1 MKKSFIRHIFAVSI
15 LSCCLLFGG
24 CSQNSDGEDTSSATT
39 ASTSPSETVAA
50 LPADVSPDSESSAI
64 ESTSE
69 DTRALTLSVVNM
81 CGIEVG
87 MVAVIDPVTGEQVNL
102 DSLSDQESISMEA
115 DWPSSVNE
123 FQWALYNTDGELCV
137 EGTTDISSAQTT
149 VTLLLTGD
157 GDLEKVEEHYEE
169 YSIKVL
175 KNDIH
180 RENPDGCRFLLS
192 FILRYLLHFLPEP
205 SASSHCASCT
215 FHIRLHRGS
224 E

>member
-24 CSQNSDGEDTSSATT
+24 CSQNSDGEETSSATT

-115 DWPSSVNE
+115 DWTSSL
-123 FQWALYNTDGELCV
+123 QALDKLEEEVRELRAAL
-137 EGTTDISSAQTT
+137 EAGQAADAPHGIREELGDTLFMAAKIAQMSG
-149 VTLLLTGD
+149 VDPEDALHRACD
-157 GDLEKVEEHYEE
+157 KFDRRFRAVEEAAD
-169 YSIKVL
+169 K
-175 KNDIH
+175 
-180 RENPDGCRFLLS
+180 P
-192 FILRYLLHFLPEP
+192 LPECGEAELLALWNDAKSHDP
-205 SASSHCASCT
+205 S
-215 FHIRLHRGS
+215 
-224 E
+224 

>member
-24 CSQNSDGEDTSSATT
+24 CSQNSDGEETSSATT

-137 EGTTDISSAQTT
+137 EGTTDISSAQAT

-157 GDLEKVEEHYEE
+157 GDLEKVEE
-169 YSIKVL
+169 
-175 KNDIH
+175 
-180 RENPDGCRFLLS
+180 PDGCRFLLS

>member
-1 MKKSFIRHIFAVSI
+1 MKNGSHFSIFFSGIPTGLLPEIFIAKIYFLWEIRYNSDIDFHTKETVMQKSFIRHIFTVSI

-50 LPADVSPDSESSAI
+50 LPADVSADSDSSAI
-64 ESTSE
+64 ESTLE

-137 EGTTDISSAQTT
+137 EGTTDISSAQAT

-157 GDLEKVEEHYEE
+157 GDLEKVKELFE
-169 YSIKVL
+169 
-175 KNDIH
+175 
-180 RENPDGCRFLLS
+180 
-192 FILRYLLHFLPEP
+192 
-205 SASSHCASCT
+205 
-215 FHIRLHRGS
+215 
-224 E
+224 

>member
-1 MKKSFIRHIFAVSI
+1 MKNGSHFLIFFSGIPTGLLPEIFIAKIYFLWEIRYNSDIDFHTKETVMQKSFIRHIFTVSI

-24 CSQNSDGEDTSSATT
+24 CSQNSAGDDTSSATT
-39 ASTSPSETVAA
+39 ASTSPSETVTA
-50 LPADVSPDSESSAI
+50 LPADVSPDSDTSAI

-157 GDLEKVEEHYEE
+157 GDLEKVEELFE
-169 YSIKVL
+169 
-175 KNDIH
+175 
-180 RENPDGCRFLLS
+180 
-192 FILRYLLHFLPEP
+192 
-205 SASSHCASCT
+205 
-215 FHIRLHRGS
+215 
-224 E
+224 

>member
-1 MKKSFIRHIFAVSI
+1 MKNGSHFSIFFSGIPTGLLPEIFIAKIYFLWEIRYNSDIDFHTKETVMQKSFIRHIFTVSI

-24 CSQNSDGEDTSSATT
+24 CSQNSDREDTSSATT

-50 LPADVSPDSESSAI
+50 QPADVSPDSDSSAI

-81 CGIEVG
+81 CGIEIG

-137 EGTTDISSAQTT
+137 EGTTDISSAQAT

-157 GDLEKVEEHYEE
+157 GNLEKVEELFE
-169 YSIKVL
+169 
-175 KNDIH
+175 
-180 RENPDGCRFLLS
+180 
-192 FILRYLLHFLPEP
+192 
-205 SASSHCASCT
+205 
-215 FHIRLHRGS
+215 
-224 E
+224 

>member
-1 MKKSFIRHIFAVSI
+1 MKNASHFSIFFSGIPTGLLPEIFIAKIYLLWEIRYNSDIDFHTKETVMQKSFIQHLFTVSI

-24 CSQNSDGEDTSSATT
+24 CSQNSAGDDTSSATT
-39 ASTSPSETVAA
+39 ASTSPSETVTA
-50 LPADVSPDSESSAI
+50 LPADVSPDSDTSAI

-157 GDLEKVEEHYEE
+157 GDLEKVEELFE
-169 YSIKVL
+169 
-175 KNDIH
+175 
-180 RENPDGCRFLLS
+180 
-192 FILRYLLHFLPEP
+192 
-205 SASSHCASCT
+205 
-215 FHIRLHRGS
+215 
-224 E
+224 

>member
-1 MKKSFIRHIFAVSI
+1 MKNVSHFSIFFSGIPTGLLPEIFIAKIYFLWEIRYNSDIDFHTKETVMQKSFIRHIFTVSI

-24 CSQNSDGEDTSSATT
+24 CSQNSAGDDTSSATT
-39 ASTSPSETVAA
+39 ASTSPSETVTA
-50 LPADVSPDSESSAI
+50 LPADVSPDSDTSAI

-137 EGTTDISSAQTT
+137 EGTTDISSAQAT

-157 GDLEKVEEHYEE
+157 GDLEKVEELFE
-169 YSIKVL
+169 
-175 KNDIH
+175 
-180 RENPDGCRFLLS
+180 
-192 FILRYLLHFLPEP
+192 
-205 SASSHCASCT
+205 
-215 FHIRLHRGS
+215 
-224 E
+224 

>member
-1 MKKSFIRHIFAVSI
+1 MQKSFIRHIFTVSI
-15 LSCCLLFGG
+15 LSCCLFFGG
-24 CSQNSDGEDTSSATT
+24 CSQNSDGEDT
-39 ASTSPSETVAA
+39 ETVAA
-50 LPADVSPDSESSAI
+50 LPADVSPDSDTSAI

-81 CGIEVG
+81 CGIEIG

-137 EGTTDISSAQTT
+137 EGTTDISSAQAT

-157 GDLEKVEEHYEE
+157 GNLEKVEE
-169 YSIKVL
+169 L
-175 KNDIH
+175 FD
-180 RENPDGCRFLLS
+180 
-192 FILRYLLHFLPEP
+192 
-205 SASSHCASCT
+205 
-215 FHIRLHRGS
+215 
-224 E
+224 

>member
-1 MKKSFIRHIFAVSI
+1 MKNGSHFSIFFSGIPTGLLPEIFIAKIYFLWEIRYNSDIDFHTKETVMQKSFIRHIFTVSI

-50 LPADVSPDSESSAI
+50 QPADVSPDSDSSAI

-137 EGTTDISSAQTT
+137 EGTTDISSAQAT

-157 GDLEKVEEHYEE
+157 GDLEKVKELFE
-169 YSIKVL
+169 
-175 KNDIH
+175 
-180 RENPDGCRFLLS
+180 
-192 FILRYLLHFLPEP
+192 
-205 SASSHCASCT
+205 
-215 FHIRLHRGS
+215 
-224 E
+224 

>member
-1 MKKSFIRHIFAVSI
+1 MKNGSHFSIFFSGIPTGLLPEIFIAKIYLLWEIRYNSDIDFHTKETVMQKSFIQHLFTVSI
-15 LSCCLLFGG
+15 LSCCLLLGG
-24 CSQNSDGEDTSSATT
+24 CSQNSAGEDTSSATT
-39 ASTSPSETVAA
+39 ASPSPSETVAA
-50 LPADVSPDSESSAI
+50 LPADTSPDSDTSAI

-157 GDLEKVEEHYEE
+157 GDLEKVEELFE
-169 YSIKVL
+169 
-175 KNDIH
+175 
-180 RENPDGCRFLLS
+180 
-192 FILRYLLHFLPEP
+192 
-205 SASSHCASCT
+205 
-215 FHIRLHRGS
+215 
-224 E
+224 

>member
-1 MKKSFIRHIFAVSI
+1 MKNGSHFSIFFSGIPTGLLPEIFIAKIYFLWEIRYNSDIDFHTKETVMQKSFIRHIFTVSI

-24 CSQNSDGEDTSSATT
+24 CSQNSDREDTSSATT

-50 LPADVSPDSESSAI
+50 QPADVSPDSDSSAI

-137 EGTTDISSAQTT
+137 EGTTDISSAQAT

-157 GDLEKVEEHYEE
+157 GNLEKVEELFE
-169 YSIKVL
+169 
-175 KNDIH
+175 
-180 RENPDGCRFLLS
+180 
-192 FILRYLLHFLPEP
+192 
-205 SASSHCASCT
+205 
-215 FHIRLHRGS
+215 
-224 E
+224 

>member
-1 MKKSFIRHIFAVSI
+1 MEIIMKKSFIRHIFTVSI

-24 CSQNSDGEDTSSATT
+24 CSQNSDGEDT
-39 ASTSPSETVAA
+39 ETVAA
-50 LPADVSPDSESSAI
+50 LPADVSPDPDTSAI
-64 ESTSE
+64 GSTSE

-81 CGIEVG
+81 CGIEIG

-137 EGTTDISSAQTT
+137 EGTTDISSAQAT

-157 GDLEKVEEHYEE
+157 GDLEKVEE
-169 YSIKVL
+169 L
-175 KNDIH
+175 FD
-180 RENPDGCRFLLS
+180 
-192 FILRYLLHFLPEP
+192 
-205 SASSHCASCT
+205 
-215 FHIRLHRGS
+215 
-224 E
+224 

>member
-1 MKKSFIRHIFAVSI
+1 MQKSFIRHIFTVSI
-15 LSCCLLFGG
+15 LSCCLFFGG
-24 CSQNSDGEDTSSATT
+24 CSQNSDGED
-39 ASTSPSETVAA
+39 SETVAA
-50 LPADVSPDSESSAI
+50 LPADVSPDPHTSAI

-81 CGIEVG
+81 CGIEIG

-137 EGTTDISSAQTT
+137 EGTTDISSAQAT

-157 GDLEKVEEHYEE
+157 GDLEKVEE
-169 YSIKVL
+169 L
-175 KNDIH
+175 FD
-180 RENPDGCRFLLS
+180 
-192 FILRYLLHFLPEP
+192 
-205 SASSHCASCT
+205 
-215 FHIRLHRGS
+215 
-224 E
+224 

>member
-1 MKKSFIRHIFAVSI
+1 MQKSFIRHIFTVSI
-15 LSCCLLFGG
+15 LSCCLFFGG
-24 CSQNSDGEDTSSATT
+24 CSQNSDGEDT
-39 ASTSPSETVAA
+39 ETVAA
-50 LPADVSPDSESSAI
+50 LPADVSPDSDTSAI

-81 CGIEVG
+81 CGIEIG

-137 EGTTDISSAQTT
+137 EGTTGISSAQAT

-157 GDLEKVEEHYEE
+157 GDLEKVEE
-169 YSIKVL
+169 L
-175 KNDIH
+175 FD
-180 RENPDGCRFLLS
+180 
-192 FILRYLLHFLPEP
+192 
-205 SASSHCASCT
+205 
-215 FHIRLHRGS
+215 
-224 E
+224 

>member
-1 MKKSFIRHIFAVSI
+1 MEIIMQKSFIRHIFTVSI
-15 LSCCLLFGG
+15 LSCCLFFGG
-24 CSQNSDGEDTSSATT
+24 CSQNSDGEDT
-39 ASTSPSETVAA
+39 ETVAA
-50 LPADVSPDSESSAI
+50 LPADVSPDSDTSAI

-81 CGIEVG
+81 CGIEIG

-137 EGTTDISSAQTT
+137 EGTTDISSAQAT

-157 GDLEKVEEHYEE
+157 GDLEKVEE
-169 YSIKVL
+169 L
-175 KNDIH
+175 FD
-180 RENPDGCRFLLS
+180 
-192 FILRYLLHFLPEP
+192 
-205 SASSHCASCT
+205 
-215 FHIRLHRGS
+215 
-224 E
+224 

>member
-1 MKKSFIRHIFAVSI
+1 MQKSFIRHIFTVSI

-24 CSQNSDGEDTSSATT
+24 CSQNSDGEDT
-39 ASTSPSETVAA
+39 ETVAA
-50 LPADVSPDSESSAI
+50 LPADVSPDSDLSAI
-64 ESTSE
+64 ESTSK

-137 EGTTDISSAQTT
+137 EGTTDISSAQAT

-157 GDLEKVEEHYEE
+157 GDLEKVEEFF
-169 YSIKVL
+169 
-175 KNDIH
+175 D
-180 RENPDGCRFLLS
+180 
-192 FILRYLLHFLPEP
+192 
-205 SASSHCASCT
+205 
-215 FHIRLHRGS
+215 
-224 E
+224 

>member
-1 MKKSFIRHIFAVSI
+1 MKKSFIRHIFTVSI

-24 CSQNSDGEDTSSATT
+24 CSQNSDGEDT
-39 ASTSPSETVAA
+39 ETVAA
-50 LPADVSPDSESSAI
+50 LPADVSPDSDTSAI

-81 CGIEVG
+81 CGIEIG

-137 EGTTDISSAQTT
+137 EGTTDISSAQAT

-157 GDLEKVEEHYEE
+157 GDLEKVEELFE
-169 YSIKVL
+169 
-175 KNDIH
+175 
-180 RENPDGCRFLLS
+180 
-192 FILRYLLHFLPEP
+192 
-205 SASSHCASCT
+205 
-215 FHIRLHRGS
+215 
-224 E
+224 

>member
-1 MKKSFIRHIFAVSI
+1 MKNVSHFSIFFSGIPTGLLPEIFIAKIYLLWEIRYNSDIDFHTKETVMQKSFIQHLFTVSI

-24 CSQNSDGEDTSSATT
+24 CSQNSAGDDTSSATT
-39 ASTSPSETVAA
+39 ASTSPSETVTA
-50 LPADVSPDSESSAI
+50 LPADVSPDSDTSAI

-157 GDLEKVEEHYEE
+157 GDLKKVEELFE
-169 YSIKVL
+169 
-175 KNDIH
+175 
-180 RENPDGCRFLLS
+180 
-192 FILRYLLHFLPEP
+192 
-205 SASSHCASCT
+205 
-215 FHIRLHRGS
+215 
-224 E
+224 

>member
-1 MKKSFIRHIFAVSI
+1 MQKSFIRHIFTVSI
-15 LSCCLLFGG
+15 LSCCLFFGG
-24 CSQNSDGEDTSSATT
+24 CSQNSDGEDT
-39 ASTSPSETVAA
+39 ETVAA
-50 LPADVSPDSESSAI
+50 LPADVSPDSDSSAI

-81 CGIEVG
+81 CGIEIG

-137 EGTTDISSAQTT
+137 EGTTDISSAQAT

-157 GDLEKVEEHYEE
+157 GDLEKVEE
-169 YSIKVL
+169 L
-175 KNDIH
+175 FD
-180 RENPDGCRFLLS
+180 
-192 FILRYLLHFLPEP
+192 
-205 SASSHCASCT
+205 
-215 FHIRLHRGS
+215 
-224 E
+224 

>member
-1 MKKSFIRHIFAVSI
+1 MKNGSHFSIFFSGIPTGLLPEIFIAKIYFLWEIRYNSDIDFHTKETVMQKSFIQHLFTVSI

-24 CSQNSDGEDTSSATT
+24 CSQNSAGDDTSSATT

-50 LPADVSPDSESSAI
+50 QPADVSPDSDSSAI

-137 EGTTDISSAQTT
+137 EGTTDISSAQAT

-157 GDLEKVEEHYEE
+157 GDLEKVEELFE
-169 YSIKVL
+169 
-175 KNDIH
+175 
-180 RENPDGCRFLLS
+180 
-192 FILRYLLHFLPEP
+192 
-205 SASSHCASCT
+205 
-215 FHIRLHRGS
+215 
-224 E
+224 

>member
-1 MKKSFIRHIFAVSI
+1 MKNGSHFSIFFSGIPTGLLPEIFIAKIYFLWEIRYNSDIDFHTKETVMQKSFIRHIFTVSI

-50 LPADVSPDSESSAI
+50 LPADVSPDSDTSTI

-157 GDLEKVEEHYEE
+157 GDLEKVKELFE
-169 YSIKVL
+169 
-175 KNDIH
+175 
-180 RENPDGCRFLLS
+180 
-192 FILRYLLHFLPEP
+192 
-205 SASSHCASCT
+205 
-215 FHIRLHRGS
+215 
-224 E
+224 

>member
-1 MKKSFIRHIFAVSI
+1 MKNGSHFSIIISRIPTCLLPEIFIAKIYLLWEIRYNSDIDFHTKETVMQKSFIQHLFTVSI

-24 CSQNSDGEDTSSATT
+24 CSQNSAGDDTSSATT
-39 ASTSPSETVAA
+39 ASTSPSETVTA
-50 LPADVSPDSESSAI
+50 LPADVSPDSDTSAI

-157 GDLEKVEEHYEE
+157 GDLEKVEELFE
-169 YSIKVL
+169 
-175 KNDIH
+175 
-180 RENPDGCRFLLS
+180 
-192 FILRYLLHFLPEP
+192 
-205 SASSHCASCT
+205 
-215 FHIRLHRGS
+215 
-224 E
+224 

>member
-1 MKKSFIRHIFAVSI
+1 MIHPPPR
-15 LSCCLLFGG
+15 LLPPPRLKLLQPCPPMFPRIP
-24 CSQNSDGEDTSSATT
+24 
-39 ASTSPSETVAA
+39 ST
-50 LPADVSPDSESSAI
+50 SAI

-157 GDLEKVEEHYEE
+157 GDLEKVEELFE
-169 YSIKVL
+169 
-175 KNDIH
+175 
-180 RENPDGCRFLLS
+180 
-192 FILRYLLHFLPEP
+192 
-205 SASSHCASCT
+205 
-215 FHIRLHRGS
+215 
-224 E
+224 

>member
-1 MKKSFIRHIFAVSI
+1 MIRDF
-15 LSCCLLFGG
+15 
-24 CSQNSDGEDTSSATT
+24 SDGRNRLQNGDYYEKKFHTTYFCCKYIVLLSVILTASSATT

-50 LPADVSPDSESSAI
+50 QPADVSPDSDSSAI

-81 CGIEVG
+81 CGIEIG
-87 MVAVIDPVTGEQVNL
+87 MVAVIDPVTGEQVNM

-137 EGTTDISSAQTT
+137 EGTTDISSAQAT

-157 GDLEKVEEHYEE
+157 GNLEKVEELFE
-169 YSIKVL
+169 
-175 KNDIH
+175 
-180 RENPDGCRFLLS
+180 
-192 FILRYLLHFLPEP
+192 
-205 SASSHCASCT
+205 
-215 FHIRLHRGS
+215 
-224 E
+224 

>member
-1 MKKSFIRHIFAVSI
+1 MQKSFIQHLFTVSI

-24 CSQNSDGEDTSSATT
+24 CSQNSAGDDTSSATT
-39 ASTSPSETVAA
+39 ASTSPSETVTA
-50 LPADVSPDSESSAI
+50 LPADVSPDSDTSAI

-157 GDLEKVEEHYEE
+157 GDLEK
-169 YSIKVL
+169 SKSSSSNFLSKV
-175 KNDIH
+175 
-180 RENPDGCRFLLS
+180 
-192 FILRYLLHFLPEP
+192 
-205 SASSHCASCT
+205 
-215 FHIRLHRGS
+215 
-224 E
+224 

>member
-1 MKKSFIRHIFAVSI
+1 MKNGSHFSIFFSGIPTGLLPEIFIAKIYFLWEIRYNSDIDFHTKETVMQKSFIRHIFTVSI

-50 LPADVSPDSESSAI
+50 QPADVSPDSDSSAI

-81 CGIEVG
+81 CGIEIG
-87 MVAVIDPVTGEQVNL
+87 MVAVIDPVTGEQVNM

-137 EGTTDISSAQTT
+137 EGTTDISSAQAT

-157 GDLEKVEEHYEE
+157 GDLEKVKELFE
-169 YSIKVL
+169 
-175 KNDIH
+175 
-180 RENPDGCRFLLS
+180 
-192 FILRYLLHFLPEP
+192 
-205 SASSHCASCT
+205 
-215 FHIRLHRGS
+215 
-224 E
+224 

>member
-1 MKKSFIRHIFAVSI
+1 MKNDSHFSIFFSGIPTGLLPEIFIAKIYFLWEIRYNSDIDFHTKETVMQKSFIRHIFTVSI

-24 CSQNSDGEDTSSATT
+24 CSQNSAGDDTSSATT
-39 ASTSPSETVAA
+39 ASTSPSETVTA
-50 LPADVSPDSESSAI
+50 LPADVSPDSDTSAI

-157 GDLEKVEEHYEE
+157 GDLEKVEELFE
-169 YSIKVL
+169 
-175 KNDIH
+175 
-180 RENPDGCRFLLS
+180 
-192 FILRYLLHFLPEP
+192 
-205 SASSHCASCT
+205 
-215 FHIRLHRGS
+215 
-224 E
+224 

>member
-1 MKKSFIRHIFAVSI
+1 MQKSFIRHIFTVSI

-24 CSQNSDGEDTSSATT
+24 CSQNSDGEDT
-39 ASTSPSETVAA
+39 ETVAA
-50 LPADVSPDSESSAI
+50 LPADVSPDSDSSAI

-69 DTRALTLSVVNM
+69 NTRALTLSVVNM

-137 EGTTDISSAQTT
+137 EGTTDISSAQAT

-157 GDLEKVEEHYEE
+157 GDLEKVEELFE
-169 YSIKVL
+169 
-175 KNDIH
+175 
-180 RENPDGCRFLLS
+180 
-192 FILRYLLHFLPEP
+192 
-205 SASSHCASCT
+205 
-215 FHIRLHRGS
+215 
-224 E
+224 